1 MTSLSK
7 ETIAKFVVA
16 QAPPTPPSKRK
27 RLTEDQENRIVT
39 LRKEGFQWS
48 EIGRKLGFSQYTVQK
63 AHDRVTAPGYQ
74 RFEVAKEELERMRA
88 MRKQGMTIRAIAEAV
103 KRSKFFVHKHI

>member
-1 MTSLSK
+1 MTALSK

-16 QAPPTPPSKRK
+16 QAPPQKSKRK
-27 RLTEDQENRIVT
+27 RLTEDQENRIVK
-39 LRKEGFQWS
+39 LRKEGFQWA

-74 RFEVAKEELERMRA
+74 RFEVAKEELKRMRDL
-88 MRKQGMTIRAIAEAV
+88 REEGKTFREIAQIV
-103 KRSKFFVHKHI
+103 KRSLFFVHKHI

>member
-1 MTSLSK
+1 MTVSK

-27 RLTEDQENRIVT
+27 RLTEDQENRIVE
-39 LRKEGFQWS
+39 LRKQGFQWS

-63 AHDRVTAPGYQ
+63 AHIRVTAPGYQ
-74 RFEVAKEELERMRA
+74 RFEVTKEELSKMRA
-88 MRKQGMTIRAIAEAV
+88 MRNRGMTIRAIAEAV

>member
-1 MTSLSK
+1 MTALSK

-16 QAPPTPPSKRK
+16 QAPTPKSKRK
-27 RLTEDQENRIVT
+27 RLTEDQENRIVA
-39 LRKEGFQWS
+39 LRKKGFQWA

-74 RFEVAKEELERMRA
+74 RFEVAKEELKRMRDL
-88 MRKQGMTIRAIAEAV
+88 RKEGKTFREIARIV
-103 KRSKFFVHKHI
+103 KRSLFFVHKHI